1 MISTRIWMAVM
12 EVSITYSRD
21 FDGHDGDGNDGYGN
35 DGDGNGGYGND
46 GDGNDAYGNKND
58 GNGNNLCRLDY
69 REFCTMIHSR
79 KSQK

>member
-1 MISTRIWMAVM
+1 M
-12 EVSITYSRD
+12 EASITYSRD
-21 FDGHDGDGNDGYGN
+21 FDGHDGDGNDG
-35 DGDGNGGYGND
+35 D
-46 GDGNDAYGNKND
+46 GNKND

>member
-21 FDGHDGDGNDGYGN
+21 FDGLDGDGNDGYGN
-35 DGDGNGGYGND
+35 DGDGND
-46 GDGNDAYGNKND
+46 GDGNKND

>member
-21 FDGHDGDGNDGYGN
+21 FDGHDGDGNDG
-35 DGDGNGGYGND
+35 D
-46 GDGNDAYGNKND
+46 GNKND